1 MNSENRM
8 YMHMQHYICTK
19 GQIQAVSP
27 NTCTYNKDNFMSIP
41 ASHLSPQN
49 TRYVHVH
56 QWCQKQFRN
65 GPVEEGYIFK
75 FFDVHEFAVAN
86 ALYHKFQQP

>member
-56 QWCQKQFRN
+56 Q
-65 GPVEEGYIFK
+65 
-75 FFDVHEFAVAN
+75 
-86 ALYHKFQQP
+86 